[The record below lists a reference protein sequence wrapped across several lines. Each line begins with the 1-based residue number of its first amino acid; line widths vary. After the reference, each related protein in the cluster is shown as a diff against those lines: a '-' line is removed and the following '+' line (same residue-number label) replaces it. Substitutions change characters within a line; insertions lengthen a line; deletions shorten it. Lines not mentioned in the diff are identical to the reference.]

1 MTQHKERKYIV
12 QIRFQSQTLL
22 LIDIFDIFNISLLLF
37 LLASIQQ
44 GNGTERI
51 YLLLDTQKIV
61 VMLVTKEKAA
71 ARREL
76 KDHYDD
82 DIIEKEGPRRLC
94 RPKSTERQ
102 QEKKK
107 YFFFLSIQGKKK
119 IIFHNDA
126 TRKASAHTKEK
137 MKISRQ

>member
-107 YFFFLSIQGKKK
+107 YFFFLSI
-119 IIFHNDA
+119 
-126 TRKASAHTKEK
+126 
-137 MKISRQ
+137 

>member
-1 MTQHKERKYIV
+1 MAVEILLTQIKTRKEMTQHKERKYIV

-82 DIIEKEGPRRLC
+82 DIIGKEGPRRLC

-107 YFFFLSIQGKKK
+107 YFFFLSI
-119 IIFHNDA
+119 
-126 TRKASAHTKEK
+126 
-137 MKISRQ
+137 